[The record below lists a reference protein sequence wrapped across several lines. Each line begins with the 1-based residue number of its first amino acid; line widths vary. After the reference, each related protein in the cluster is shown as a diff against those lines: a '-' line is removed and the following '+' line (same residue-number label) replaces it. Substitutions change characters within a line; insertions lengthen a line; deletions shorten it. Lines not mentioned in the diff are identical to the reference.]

1 MVAEEAVVVVEM
13 FDLATGSVM
22 VVVVTTLPVET
33 PVSNVR
39 LLRAAL
45 VVVVVDMVEEEIDH
59 LQGVDLD
66 HLLVAAMV
74 EPGEGVVEEMLD
86 RVIGS
91 VLVVPTTL
99 LNGQNVSNVKLLRV
113 EVEVVAVMEAAE
125 VVMAAVVVVAVDMEE
140 GTDTEVVAADTV
152 VVVAMEA
159 AVMKV
164 AVTEVAAAVMV
175 VAATEVAVMVEEMKV
190 DRSDV
195 LPQRSVTVIGSVRV
209 AGSTTLLAG
218 LNVSNV
224 VNPNRHLLYLPSTY
238 QTQFKAT
245 DHLRPPCSYIL
256 KRRSF

>member
-1 MVAEEAVVVVEM
+1 MVAEEAVVVVVEM

-39 LLRAAL
+39 HLRAAL
-45 VVVVVDMVEEEIDH
+45 VVVVAADMVDGETDH

-91 VLVVPTTL
+91 VHVVPTTL

-125 VVMAAVVVVAVDMEE
+125 VVMAAVVVVVDMEE

-152 VVVAMEA
+152 LVVAMEA

-164 AVTEVAAAVMV
+164 AVTEVAAVVMV

-238 QTQFKAT
+238 QTQFKA
-245 DHLRPPCSYIL
+245 H
-256 KRRSF
+256 

>member
-1 MVAEEAVVVVEM
+1 VVAEEAVVVVEM

-45 VVVVVDMVEEEIDH
+45 VVVVAADMVEGETDH

-113 EVEVVAVMEAAE
+113 VAEVVVDMEAAE
-125 VVMAAVVVVAVDMEE
+125 VVMAAVVVVVDMEE

-164 AVTEVAAAVMV
+164 AVTEVAAVVMV

-209 AGSTTLLAG
+209 VGSTTLLAG

-238 QTQFKAT
+238 RTQFKA
-245 DHLRPPCSYIL
+245 H
-256 KRRSF
+256 

>member
-1 MVAEEAVVVVEM
+1 MVVEM

-45 VVVVVDMVEEEIDH
+45 VVVVADMVEEEIDH

-99 LNGQNVSNVKLLRV
+99 LNGLFPCAAGPRGRKTMPYGYESKVQQPPEYWRKAKEDAWQRDHAWEIGYALVPEHPSVTGEKKCWLCLKDSTEQSLRFDV
-113 EVEVVAVMEAAE
+113 EKRLGDFIFLPQEERAALRAKGQEEVENKVSTCEFCNMSCYMKGWPAVRRDFILAGGRAKPNEAA
-125 VVMAAVVVVAVDMEE
+125 AAEE
-140 GTDTEVVAADTV
+140 T
-152 VVVAMEA
+152 
-159 AVMKV
+159 K
-164 AVTEVAAAVMV
+164 
-175 VAATEVAVMVEEMKV
+175 
-190 DRSDV
+190 
-195 LPQRSVTVIGSVRV
+195 
-209 AGSTTLLAG
+209 
-218 LNVSNV
+218 
-224 VNPNRHLLYLPSTY
+224 
-238 QTQFKAT
+238 
-245 DHLRPPCSYIL
+245 
-256 KRRSF
+256 

>member
-1 MVAEEAVVVVEM
+1 VVAEEAVVVVEM

-39 LLRAAL
+39 LLRVVV

-74 EPGEGVVEEMLD
+74 EPGEGVVVAEMLD
-86 RVIGS
+86 QVIGS

-113 EVEVVAVMEAAE
+113 EVEVVVDMEAAE
-125 VVMAAVVVVAVDMEE
+125 VVMAAVVVVVDMEE

-159 AVMKV
+159 AVMKA
-164 AVTEVAAAVMV
+164 AVTEVAAVVMV
-175 VAATEVAVMVEEMKV
+175 VVATEVAVMVEEMKV

-224 VNPNRHLLYLPSTY
+224 VNPNRHYFIVPT
-238 QTQFKAT
+238 
-245 DHLRPPCSYIL
+245 
-256 KRRSF
+256 

>member
-1 MVAEEAVVVVEM
+1 VVAEEAVVVVEM

-39 LLRAAL
+39 HLRAAL

-113 EVEVVAVMEAAE
+113 EVVVDMEAAE
-125 VVMAAVVVVAVDMEE
+125 VVMAAMVVVVDMEE

-152 VVVAMEA
+152 VVAMEA

-164 AVTEVAAAVMV
+164 AVTEVAAVVMV

-245 DHLRPPCSYIL
+245 DHLRPPCSYI
-256 KRRSF
+256 

>member
-1 MVAEEAVVVVEM
+1 VVAEEAVVVVEM

-39 LLRAAL
+39 HLRAAL

-91 VLVVPTTL
+91 VLVVPTTS

-113 EVEVVAVMEAAE
+113 VAEVVVDMEAAE
-125 VVMAAVVVVAVDMEE
+125 VVMAAVVVVVDMEE

-159 AVMKV
+159 AVMKA
-164 AVTEVAAAVMV
+164 AVTEVAAVVMV

-224 VNPNRHLLYLPSTY
+224 VNPNRHLSYLPSTY

-245 DHLRPPCSYIL
+245 DHLRPPCSYI
-256 KRRSF
+256 